1 MASSSVPSLWA
12 ISLEKAS
19 HLLDDQSVKR
29 PAVLSQMDKQPPTE
43 IPKGV
48 TLPVVLQQRIEQA
61 MQYDDL
67 HAVLAFDIRDVA
79 GAIKAAYVLER
90 CSGQWTMM
98 KRFIRLAFIHRLT
111 PPNATLPLMLSA
123 DALPSASAFDELP
136 LSMAVYKSI
145 ERTLNYR
152 GTTLV
157 LQRGNN
163 CGYRIGDHSF
173 RVMALDELP
182 ADHPYRSRYKESD
195 PVIRHGLDLSPSLSS
210 FLLHTLLESRP
221 WAPVRVLLSLIIL
234 RDSQDRYQRLM
245 AAGDVP
251 EQQGIAVDYRFDVGG
266 RNYTDPKDY
275 RRVFVSGFRPGE
287 TVAAHLFVGEHR
299 IELWTT
305 EPPVAG
311 PAPSLNK
318 VLDVR
323 FPVSTPLWR
332 SVLKRFNLE
341 GVVINWGIVLV

>member
-195 PVIRHGLDLSPSLSS
+195 PVIRWGDFTFPSSTA
-210 FLLHTLLESRP
+210 FLT
-221 WAPVRVLLSLIIL
+221 WMIL
-234 RDSQDRYQRLM
+234 VQWCAQEGVEKRQLASVYVWRGDSRYQSLLTLDDIPEASMIIDYMDEHSSPIDDARRRLILLRGT
-245 AAGDVP
+245 AP
-251 EQQGIAVDYRFDVGG
+251 
-266 RNYTDPKDY
+266 TD
-275 RRVFVSGFRPGE
+275 
-287 TVAAHLFVGEHR
+287 TVAAY
-299 IELWTT
+299 LWLRNGDIRLYTT
-305 EPPVAG
+305 ERDTAAAARPLLARHR
-311 PAPSLNK
+311 LEQQ
-318 VLDVR
+318 VLGHVR
-323 FPVSTPLWR
+323 GA
-332 SVLKRFNLE
+332 E
-341 GVVINWGIVLV
+341 